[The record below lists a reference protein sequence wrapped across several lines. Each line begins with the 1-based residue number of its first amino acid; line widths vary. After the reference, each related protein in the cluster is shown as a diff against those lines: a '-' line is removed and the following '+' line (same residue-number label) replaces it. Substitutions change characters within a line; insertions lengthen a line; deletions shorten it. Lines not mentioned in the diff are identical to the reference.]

1 MPRLLA
7 FLETNLGQ
15 FIIGQS
21 LVALSIAGLIVRYG
35 AWK

>member
-15 FIIGQS
+15 LIVGETLI
-21 LVALSIAGLIVRYG
+21 ALSIAGLIVRYG
-35 AWK
+35 AW